1 MVKSWLNKVEFEDS
15 WLMIRSWL
23 AGLGCASCWLVTGG
37 MMVGNLLVAAGWHLA
52 GLWSVAG

>member
-1 MVKSWLNKVEFEDS
+1 
-15 WLMIRSWL
+15 MIRSWL

-37 MMVGNLLVAAGWHLA
+37 VMVGNLLVAAGWHLA